1 MEFLFKYPR
10 NWSSP
15 KFTLRQ
21 ACNGTNFP
29 NYKLWSHHSWGSKH
43 TLIPRYCDKWLS
55 PLQNIRK
62 LFFMLKNTVP
72 SSKVKTITS
81 ICWHLFPLILF
92 RNIYLLYFSF
102 PCVFCISYSDIVILK
117 LTRKWSSWKFAPGR
131 ACKGVNLSNYKLWSH
146 CHWSWWSEHTL
157 LPRYSTFRNGY
168 PLFKNITRV
177 LGGVPEESSYSF

>member
-1 MEFLFKYPR
+1 MTNWRASLLILYWKAIFLSQFHQARMLLLPLLFYWRVHHHQYFLLTSFLHIKVTRITFLNFDCSYIRHYNCLMMEFLFKYPR

-21 ACNGTNFP
+21 ACNGTNLP
-29 NYKLWSHHSWGSKH
+29 NYKLWSHHYWGSKH
-43 TLIPRYCDKWLS
+43 ALLPRYCDKWLS

-81 ICWHLFPLILF
+81 ICWRLFPLILF

-102 PCVFCISYSDIVILK
+102 PCVIFASVIL
-117 LTRKWSSWKFAPGR
+117 
-131 ACKGVNLSNYKLWSH
+131 
-146 CHWSWWSEHTL
+146 
-157 LPRYSTFRNGY
+157 
-168 PLFKNITRV
+168 I
-177 LGGVPEESSYSF
+177 